1 MQITTV
7 RLCLLTVVACLAF
20 FARAETG
27 VSEKNIVVGQSI
39 ALSGAMGE
47 LGKEYLAGAQLYF
60 NYVNDQGGVA
70 GRKVTLISLDDK
82 YDEQTA
88 IENTRR
94 LVNQESVFA
103 IFGQF
108 GTGITLGSLPLTTN
122 VGIPLFAPY
131 TGADPLRDNENR
143 FLFHIRASYGSETEK
158 LVEHLVTTG
167 VNKIAVIHQNDPFGR
182 AGMDAANAALNK
194 HGLKPVAIGAI
205 DITPSIQVDKAV
217 SLVSNAH
224 PMAIIMIAAGK
235 GAVAF
240 IKEYQRTG
248 EFAQYLGLS
257 VVSSHQLVQE
267 VGSSAHGV
275 LVSQVMPSPWRPT
288 HPAVREYQ
296 RLFPR
301 DKGKNYS
308 YASLEGFIAA
318 KIFVEALKRTGKDL
332 SRERFVVALESM
344 RNYDVGG
351 FVVDYGPKKRSG
363 SNYVDLTIVGRDG
376 SFVR

>member
-1 MQITTV
+1 MRNITV
-7 RLCLLTVVACLAF
+7 RVWLLTVAACLAF

-27 VSEKNIVVGQSI
+27 VTEQNVVIGQSI
-39 ALSGAMGE
+39 ALDGPMGE

-60 NYVNDQGGVA
+60 NYVNEQGGVA
-70 GRKVTLISLDDK
+70 GRKITLISLDDK
-82 YDEQTA
+82 YDEPTA

-94 LVNQESVFA
+94 LVSQEGVFA

-108 GTGITLGSLPLTTN
+108 GTGITLASLPLTTN
-122 VGIPLFAPY
+122 IGIPLFAPY
-131 TGADPLRDNENR
+131 TGADALRDRESR
-143 FLFHIRASYGSETEK
+143 FLFHIRASYGAETEK

-167 VNKIAVIHQNDPFGR
+167 VTRIAVIHQNDPFGR
-182 AGMDAANAALNK
+182 AGIDAANAAFNK
-194 HGLKPVAIGAI
+194 HGLKPVAIGVI
-205 DITPSIQVDKAV
+205 DVTPNVQVDKAV
-217 SLVSNAH
+217 SLVSKAH

-267 VGSSAHGV
+267 VGSAASGV
-275 LVSQVMPSPWRPT
+275 VVSQVTPSPWRPT
-288 HPAVREYQ
+288 YPVVREYQ

-301 DKGKNYS
+301 EKGKTYS
-308 YASLEGFIAA
+308 YASLEGFMAA
-318 KIFVEALKRTGKDL
+318 KVFVEALKRTGKDL
-332 SRERFVVALESM
+332 SRERLVVAIESM
-344 RNYDVGG
+344 RNYDIGG
-351 FVVDYGPKKRSG
+351 FVVDYGPKKRNG
-363 SNYVDLTIVGRDG
+363 STYVDLTIVGRDG